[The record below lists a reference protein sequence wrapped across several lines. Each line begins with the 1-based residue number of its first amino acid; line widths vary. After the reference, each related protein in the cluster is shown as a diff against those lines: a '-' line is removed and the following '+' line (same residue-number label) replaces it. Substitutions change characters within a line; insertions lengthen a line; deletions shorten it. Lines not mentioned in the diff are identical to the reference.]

1 MPAHTFTVGELLAKN
16 LTAFW
21 MCQTC
26 RASDDVDLPRIA
38 REKGRDFTLL
48 NRHPPCRR
56 ECGGRV
62 FFYVRGGMAVHR
74 QTTPDADRQSLRDSA
89 AQTARELEEK
99 GYSRVHGQW
108 VAPDK
113 ASRGR

>member
-1 MPAHTFTVGELLAKN
+1 MAHVFTVGDLLAKN

-21 MCQTC
+21 MCQGC
-26 RASDDVDLPRIA
+26 QASGEIDLPRLA
-38 REKGRDFTLL
+38 REKGRAFTFM

-74 QTTPDADRQSLRDSA
+74 QTTPDADLQALRDSA
-89 AQTARELEEK
+89 AQTARALEAK
-99 GYSRVHGQW
+99 GYSRVDGHW
-108 VAPDK
+108 VAPGK